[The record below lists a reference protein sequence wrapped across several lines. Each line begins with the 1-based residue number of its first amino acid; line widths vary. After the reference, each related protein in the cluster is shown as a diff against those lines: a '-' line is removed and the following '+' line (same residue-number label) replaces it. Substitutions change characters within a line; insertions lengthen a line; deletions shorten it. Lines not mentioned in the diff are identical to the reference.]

1 MPAKYT
7 NAFVLAG
14 GVTNDSENTP
24 LSVSGSVGVVSQN
37 AASSVTIG
45 RGARINGADVA
56 VHSSSNNEGVAM
68 GGYLDNFLGI
78 ALPNRDNARAVGA
91 TVIYQEF
98 SGGSSVTVQEGSEI
112 ESDTNIR
119 LQSDANVDAATI
131 AASAGIN
138 SGGLTLSGIA
148 AVTKAEGGN
157 LVAID
162 DEAVLKAG
170 TEAGNAIEALARRSD
185 SLQTV
190 AGGLNIGKSGSG
202 GSNASVGAGVAVNL
216 GGLTNA
222 VELKDKQL
230 LCGRRFGHSRQ
241 KVR

>member
-1 MPAKYT
+1 
-7 NAFVLAG
+7 
-14 GVTNDSENTP
+14 
-24 LSVSGSVGVVSQN
+24 
-37 AASSVTIG
+37 
-45 RGARINGADVA
+45 
-56 VHSSSNNEGVAM
+56 M

-138 SGGLTLSGIA
+138 SGGLT
-148 AVTKAEGGN
+148 
-157 LVAID
+157 
-162 DEAVLKAG
+162 AVLKAG
-170 TEAGNAIEALARRSD
+170 TAAGNAIEALARRSD

>member
-1 MPAKYT
+1 
-7 NAFVLAG
+7 
-14 GVTNDSENTP
+14 
-24 LSVSGSVGVVSQN
+24 
-37 AASSVTIG
+37 
-45 RGARINGADVA
+45 
-56 VHSSSNNEGVAM
+56 M

-170 TEAGNAIEALARRSD
+170 TAAGNAIEALARRSD

-230 LCGRRFGHSRQ
+230 HCGRRFGHSRQ